1 LEPSIVETRMK
12 NKKMILAEC
21 EATLS
26 NGAEPNKNISRTEFC
41 KKLDFVPIVISQT
54 KMEF

>member
-1 LEPSIVETRMK
+1 MK

-41 KKLDFVPIVISQT
+41 KKLDFAKIQKSAKSAYNLI
-54 KMEF
+54 